1 MNLKLLEEALHKAPF
16 TPFIIHIDGK
26 NISVEHTDQVL
37 FTPSRATI
45 VVAPSDERI
54 HIIEVD
60 QIKFLT
66 VLPRKKSAK
75 SH

>member
-1 MNLKLLEEALHKAPF
+1 LEDALYKAPF
-16 TPFIIHIDGK
+16 SPFIIHIDGK
-26 NISVEHTDQVL
+26 NISVEHTDRVL

-66 VLPRKKSAK
+66 VLPRKKMGKA
-75 SH
+75 H